1 MPGLPEGY
9 RLEMVSDP
17 AVLGR
22 IFALRVAA
30 WRKRNRTFPD
40 IGLWTDPF
48 DEGALHWAV
57 QSGRGEIV
65 AAARMTL
72 HDGIGQVPDAEI
84 YPPAVLDL
92 TGSVASINRLVVC
105 PTMAGMGLVA
115 ALDDARIEKAR
126 SEGCRWVLGATLA
139 GPRRLAAAKAAG
151 FVNMGN
157 TRPYRSGPLSTTTG
171 QSTVILL
178 ELTPN

>member
-1 MPGLPEGY
+1 MSCLPEGY
-9 RLEMVSDP
+9 RLEMVNDP

-57 QSGRGEIV
+57 QSGQGEVV

-72 HDGIGQVPDAEI
+72 HDGIQQVPDAEI
-84 YPPAVLDL
+84 YPPAVLEL

-105 PTMAGMGLVA
+105 STMAGMGLVA
-115 ALDDARIEKAR
+115 ALDNARIERAR
-126 SEGCRWVLGATLA
+126 SEGCRWVVGATRA

-151 FVNMGN
+151 FVHMGN
-157 TRPYRSGPLSTTTG
+157 TRAYGSGPLSTAAG
-171 QSTVILL
+171 QSAEILL
-178 ELTPN
+178 ELNA